1 MACRT
6 LYNVVHAQTNV
17 YSYNINKKLYIWRT
31 YYFRAIFTKQMHLTK
46 RECMI
51 AELRINEVAFTEIIL
66 HLRSC
71 PIKLINA
78 K

>member
-1 MACRT
+1 MV
-6 LYNVVHAQTNV
+6 NVLLSCNFYEANA
-17 YSYNINKKLYIWRT
+17 S
-31 YYFRAIFTKQMHLTK
+31 LTK

-51 AELRINEVAFTEIIL
+51 AELRINEVAFTEMIL